1 MSRNLISSE
10 LAYKA
15 EGKEFAVMME
25 VRRVCIRAS
34 LNIMVV
40 IGVYENAVNV

>member
-10 LAYKA
+10 LTFEA
-15 EGKEFAVMME
+15 EEKEFAVMME

-34 LNIMVV
+34 SNIMVV
-40 IGVYENAVNV
+40 VEVYENAVNV